1 MSDQNRKKRKNI
13 AATRHAAKTGQK
25 SKKSKQVD
33 RFGVTKF
40 LPVEVLKKG
49 KHDPYESGR
58 IKGENWVYGLH
69 ELHGY
74 TDPNQTKKTSKKR
87 GGGIVGRGM
96 GIALRGGGIV
106 SRSK

>member
-1 MSDQNRKKRKNI
+1 MSDQNRKKRKN
-13 AATRHAAKTGQK
+13 TT

-33 RFGVTKF
+33 RFGVKKS
-40 LPVEVLKKG
+40 LPVEVLRKG
-49 KHDPYESGR
+49 KYDPYQSGR
-58 IKGENWVYGLH
+58 IEGENWLYGLH
-69 ELHGY
+69 ELHGTEY
-74 TDPNQTKKTSKKR
+74 TGPNQTKKTSKKR